1 MLEKQQYRSA
11 LQTTRRNERRQQIRQ
26 QRDHKMKGNG
36 LPGEKTNRWNFLADG
51 LRLERATNV
60 VDIGANPLDDP
71 PYKPMLDAKLCVVH
85 GFEPQPEAYQKL
97 LEVKSPLETY
107 YQCAVGDGSDQK
119 LNIYKQ
125 SGLSS
130 VFDLD
135 MESIEFLGRSGRAAR
150 LLEQV
155 PFKTQRLDDI
165 EGLPEIDLLKI
176 DVQGSETA
184 IFDNGQTK
192 LMDAVAVITE
202 LRFYPLYYK
211 EHLLD
216 EQIKRLAKFGL
227 MFHKLLFVKSK
238 MIANS
243 QSARLRARALRTQ
256 AIDGDAVFIK
266 DLRFPDQVSNLQL
279 GQLAMLGDAVIESY
293 DLTVRCIDLLAER
306 GLVSPTLAGEYVD
319 MLPPEVRS

>member
-1 MLEKQQYRSA
+1 MAEKIA
-11 LQTTRRNERRQQIRQ
+11 PER
-26 QRDHKMKGNG
+26 
-36 LPGEKTNRWNFLADG
+36 L
-51 LRLERATNV
+51 TNV

-71 PYKPMLDAKLCVVH
+71 PYKPMLDAKLCLVH
-85 GFEPQPEAYQKL
+85 GFEPQPHAYAEL
-97 LEVKSPLETY
+97 LKIKSPLETY
-107 YQCAVGDGSDQK
+107 YQCAVGSGGKQT

-130 VFDLD
+130 IHDLD
-135 MESIEFLGRSGRAAR
+135 MESIEFLGRSKRAAT
-150 LLEQV
+150 LLEQI
-155 PFKTQRLDDI
+155 PIETQRLDDV

-184 IFDNGQTK
+184 IFDSGKDK
-192 LMDAVAVITE
+192 LKDTVAVITE

-216 EQIKRLAKFGL
+216 EQISRLAKLGL

-243 QSARLRARALRTQ
+243 QSHRLRARRMRTQ

-266 DLRFPDQVSNLQL
+266 DLRKPETVSDVQISH
-279 GQLAMLGDAVIESY
+279 LAMLSDCVFQSY
-293 DLTVRCIDLLAER
+293 DLTLRCLDLLTER
-306 GLVSPTLAGEYVD
+306 GLVKDGTAEEYVEL
-319 MLPPEVRS
+319 LPPEMRH